1 MFETLFSTQR
11 QVPEMHLTTFPKI
24 VLSPRKSRFAEW
36 SHVPDVRALAPPDAK
51 ISYSKFKDF
60 SEDYFDNLVSGVIL
74 RSLGR
79 AEHGLCS
86 DLGGKLGIPPLK
98 NNTLVH

>member
-36 SHVPDVRALAPPDAK
+36 SHVHVVRALAPPDAK
-51 ISYSKFKDF
+51 ISYSKKQDF
-60 SEDYFDNLVSGVIL
+60 SVDYFHILVSEVIL

-79 AEHGLCS
+79 IDFGPNS
-86 DLGGKLGIPPLK
+86 KSMGKLGAPPLS
-98 NNTLVH
+98 LI